1 MEGHSNVTPMG
12 ASQQLP
18 LFSDIFLRITFLT
31 VVKSF
36 LPCIAWRNTTSGV
49 LKKLHRSLNE
59 QSDLRLQPKWQPAPL
74 KEDTSL
80 VTQLCPPF
88 RKVMKKYQLDTK
100 STSIQSSP
108 SIIETAPSTLADQDE
123 ESEGLV
129 SASEDN
135 IKDTTIRETGERG
148 PISQRQTGQ
157 PEENRSRPN
166 IVRILNLPEKL
177 KIVTQLDCWSESYQK
192 SSAQKTFLLPS
203 FAGRHTAWENPTTT
217 TDAGDAP
224 RPRPTIVKLLNI
236 KNQEKMMHLARQNWK
251 DSLSLQPKSVTP

>member
-1 MEGHSNVTPMG
+1 MMMTTIGYLNAFAADMEGHSNVTPMG

-18 LFSDIFLRITFLT
+18 LFSAIFLRITFLT
-31 VVKSF
+31 ALKSF
-36 LPCIAWRNTTSGV
+36 LPCIAWGNTTSGV

-88 RKVMKKYQLDTK
+88 GKVMKKYQLDTK

-135 IKDTTIRETGERG
+135 IKDTTIRDTGERG
-148 PISQRQTGQ
+148 LKDKLDNLKKIEAGLTLFAYSIS
-157 PEENRSRPN
+157 
-166 IVRILNLPEKL
+166 
-177 KIVTQLDCWSESYQK
+177 VT
-192 SSAQKTFLLPS
+192 
-203 FAGRHTAWENPTTT
+203 
-217 TDAGDAP
+217 
-224 RPRPTIVKLLNI
+224 LLNI
-236 KNQEKMMHLARQNWK
+236 KNQEKMMHLARQN
-251 DSLSLQPKSVTP
+251 

>member
-1 MEGHSNVTPMG
+1 MMMTTIGYLNAFAADMEGHSNVTPMG

-18 LFSDIFLRITFLT
+18 LFSAIFLRITFLT
-31 VVKSF
+31 ALKSF
-36 LPCIAWRNTTSGV
+36 LPCIAWGNTTSGV

-88 RKVMKKYQLDTK
+88 GKVMKKYQLDTK

-166 IVRILNLPEKL
+166 IVRILNLPEK
-177 KIVTQLDCWSESYQK
+177 VEDCDAAGLLERVIPEILGTENFCTPIICGAAHRLGKPHHHHRRWRCT
-192 SSAQKTFLLPS
+192 KTKTHD
-203 FAGRHTAWENPTTT
+203 RE
-217 TDAGDAP
+217 AP
-224 RPRPTIVKLLNI
+224 
-236 KNQEKMMHLARQNWK
+236 QH
-251 DSLSLQPKSVTP
+251 